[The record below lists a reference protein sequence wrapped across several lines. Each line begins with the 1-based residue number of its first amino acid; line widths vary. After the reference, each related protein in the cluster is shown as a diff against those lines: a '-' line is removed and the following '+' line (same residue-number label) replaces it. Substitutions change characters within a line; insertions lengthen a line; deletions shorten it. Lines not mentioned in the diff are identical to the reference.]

1 MSTLRYPPVV
11 NGRVEVVVAL
21 PSSSCLDIDTT
32 ATTEDGPSRGSTTAA
47 SLHIQC
53 DIIRAHESRVELVSC
68 GCGGRTGA
76 IGCEDDVVRGRL
88 RGTLAQQN
96 RSSSG
101 SSGDH
106 SSGIGA
112 CGQATSCYVMGEL
125 LLLLLMV
132 VVIVGDQDHVR
143 EVEIAMLRLLRRLLQ
158 LDLLLLLLWVVVVR

>member
-11 NGRVEVVVAL
+11 NVRVKVVVA
-21 PSSSCLDIDTT
+21 PSSSLDIDTT
-32 ATTEDGPSRGSTTAA
+32 ATTEDGPSGSTTAA

-53 DIIRAHESRVELVSC
+53 NIIGPHESRVELVSC
-68 GCGGRTGA
+68 GRGGRTGA

-88 RGTLAQQN
+88 RGTLPQQN

-101 SSGDH
+101 SSGDQ

-125 LLLLLMV
+125 LLLLIVV

-143 EVEIAMLRLLRRLLQ
+143 EV
-158 LDLLLLLLWVVVVR
+158 